1 MAKYLVHTLQWVG
14 FQLVKPLMVLG
25 NMNGAF
31 KTGWY
36 LHYPNSNQSG
46 HRVLAKLLMSLQHG
60 AGMPLDDYGD
70 RDLGLSEAIDQRG
83 PLAELM
89 A

>member
-1 MAKYLVHTLQWVG
+1 M
-14 FQLVKPLMVLG
+14 
-25 NMNGAF
+25 
-31 KTGWY
+31 
-36 LHYPNSNQSG
+36 
-46 HRVLAKLLMSLQHG
+46 LAKLLMSLQHG